1 MTQLLAYVDPG
12 SGFVFLQQAPIL
24 WLIILSAFGFLAF
37 FIKIFL
43 KFIKNFLWL
52 FILLTVILTV
62 MGIYMNQASTKKKI
76 IVLGIDAMD
85 PAVTEKLMNEGRL
98 PNLSYL
104 KKEGSYSKLGT
115 SNPAESVVA
124 WTNFATGMNPG
135 NHGIFDFIMR
145 DPLTYM
151 PYLSLNEI
159 SDTGNARVSNRRKAD
174 AFWDYLSKHKVP
186 SFIFF
191 CPNTFPAE
199 KLRGKMLS
207 GMGTPDLYGTMG
219 RFSFYTTQILPE
231 EKIKDTRGKIIC
243 VKIKN
248 SAIEAAIYGPRIK
261 TGNSIAEAEIPLK
274 ITLKPG
280 QESAQIEFQK
290 TQLYLKKGAWSKWQK
305 IYFKSGPFKKLHGII
320 KFYLKNTEPDFEL
333 YISPVN
339 FDPEN
344 PAFPISYPENYS
356 RILAKKIGPYYTQ
369 GMPHDTWALSEE
381 LLDEKTFLEQVDMVM
396 DERKSILLE
405 ELEDF
410 KKGLFFFYIDTLD
423 VVQHMFWQSSKGTI
437 YSYYEKIDD
446 TIGAVL
452 KKLDKDTTL
461 IILSDHGFNSFY
473 RTVHLNRWLLENGFL
488 ALKQGKN
495 QSGEFFK
502 DIDWPRTKAYA
513 LGFGGIYLNK
523 KGRESQ
529 GIVSTQEEEHLKNEI
544 SAGLKLWIDPLTQKN
559 VIKEIYSSEDI
570 FNGAYKDNAPDLFAG
585 FNAGFRASWQTALGA
600 TPEAL
605 IEDNKKKW
613 SGDHLIDPSLVPGVL
628 FINRKVKLTEP
639 SIVDLAPTI
648 LKSLNTPDYDKMDGK
663 SLCDF

>member
-1 MTQLLAYVDPG
+1 MTQLFAYVDPG
-12 SGFVFLQQAPIL
+12 SGFVFLQQTPIL
-24 WLIILSAFGFLAF
+24 WLIILSAFGFLVV
-37 FIKIFL
+37 FIKIFFR
-43 KFIKNFLWL
+43 FIKNFLWL
-52 FILLTVILTV
+52 FILLAAILTV
-62 MGIYMNQASTKKKI
+62 TGIYMNQTSTKKKI
-76 IVLGIDAMD
+76 VVLGIDAMD

-104 KKEGSYSKLGT
+104 KKQGSYSKLET

-159 SDTGNARVSNRRKAD
+159 SDSGNTRVSNRRKANV
-174 AFWDYLSKHKVP
+174 FWNYLSRHKVP

-219 RFSFYTTQILPE
+219 RFSFYTTKTLPE

-248 SAIEAAIYGPRIK
+248 SAIETAIYGPRIK
-261 TGNSIAEAEIPLK
+261 TGNSTAEARIPLK
-274 ITLKPG
+274 ITLRPS

-290 TQLYLKKGAWSKWQK
+290 IQLYLKKGTWSKWQK

-320 KFYLKNTEPDFEL
+320 KFYLKSTEPDFEL
-333 YISPVN
+333 YVSPIN

-344 PAFPISYPENYS
+344 PAFPISYPGNYS
-356 RILAKKIGPYYTQ
+356 KRLAKKIGPYYTQ

-381 LLDEKTFLEQVDMVM
+381 LLDENTFLEQVDMVM

-423 VVQHMFWQSSKGTI
+423 VVQHMFWQSSKDTI

-452 KKLDKDTTL
+452 KKLDKDTIL
-461 IILSDHGFNSFY
+461 VILSDHGFNSFY
-473 RTVHLNRWLLENGFL
+473 RTAHLNRWLLENGFL

-495 QSGEFFK
+495 KGRELLK
-502 DIDWPRTKAYA
+502 DIDWTKSKAYA

-529 GIVSTQEEEHLKNEI
+529 GIVSMQEEEHLKNEI

-559 VIKEIYSSEDI
+559 VAKEIYSSEDI
-570 FNGAYKDNAPDLFAG
+570 FNGLYKDKAPDLFVG

-600 TPEAL
+600 TPESL
-605 IEDNKKKW
+605 IEDNKRKW

-628 FINRKVKLTEP
+628 FLNKKVKLKEP
-639 SIVDLAPTI
+639 HITDLAPTI
-648 LKSLNTPDYDKMDGK
+648 LRSFNAPDYDKMDGK

>member
-1 MTQLLAYVDPG
+1 MTQLFAYVDPG
-12 SGFVFLQQAPIL
+12 SGFVFLQQTPIL

-37 FIKIFL
+37 FIKIFFRL
-43 KFIKNFLWL
+43 IKKFLWI
-52 FILLTVILTV
+52 FIILAVILTV
-62 MGIYMNQASTKKKI
+62 VGIYMNKTSTKKSI

-85 PAVTEKLMNEGRL
+85 PAITEKLMNEGRL

-104 KKEGSYSKLGT
+104 KKQGSYSTLAT

-159 SDTGNARVSNRRKAD
+159 SDSGNAGVSNRCKAN
-174 AFWDYLSKHKVP
+174 AFWDYLSKRKVP

-191 CPNTFPAE
+191 CPNTFPAK

-219 RFSFYTTQILPE
+219 RFSFYTTQALPE

-248 SAIEAAIYGPRIK
+248 SAIEAAIYGPKIK
-261 TGNSIAEAEIPLK
+261 TGNTIAEAEIPLK

-280 QESAQIEFQK
+280 QKSAQIEFQK
-290 TQLYLKKGAWSKWQK
+290 TQLCLKKGAWSKWQK

-320 KFYLKNTEPDFEL
+320 KFYLKNIEPDFEL

-344 PAFPISYPENYS
+344 PEFPISYPENYS
-356 RILAKKIGPYYTQ
+356 RILAKKIGSYYTQ

-381 LLDEKTFLEQVDMVM
+381 LLDENTFLEQADMVL

-405 ELEDF
+405 ELKDF

-423 VVQHMFWQSSKGTI
+423 AVQHMFWQSSKDTI
-437 YSYYEKIDD
+437 YSYYAKIDGI
-446 TIGAVL
+446 IGAVL
-452 KKLDKDTTL
+452 KKIDKDTTL
-461 IILSDHGFNSFY
+461 IIISDHGFNSFY

-495 QSGEFFK
+495 KGRELLK
-502 DIDWPRTKAYA
+502 DIDWTRTKAYA

-529 GIVSTQEEEHLKNEI
+529 GIVSMQEEEHLKNEI

-559 VIKEIYSSEDI
+559 IVKEIYSSKDI
-570 FNGAYKDNAPDLFAG
+570 FNGAYKDNAPDLFVG

-600 TPEAL
+600 TPESL

-639 SIVDLAPTI
+639 SITDLAPTI
-648 LKSLNTPDYDKMDGK
+648 LRSFNTPDYDKMDGK
-663 SLCDF
+663 SLLQN